1 MYNSVIET
9 SLPLPE
15 DVIYVHHTFA
25 NPSFHRLSQIWVR
38 PESSR
43 LLAPVLDQLRHLNM
57 DLLPEGCDIAWTML
71 FLEAAPSLDELRA
84 GPMIFR
90 ARGETKN

>member
-1 MYNSVIET
+1 
-9 SLPLPE
+9 
-15 DVIYVHHTFA
+15 
-25 NPSFHRLSQIWVR
+25 
-38 PESSR
+38 
-43 LLAPVLDQLRHLNM
+43 M
-57 DLLPEGCDIAWTML
+57 DFLPEGCDIAWTML